1 MDLARERSSLPA
13 MNLEPAATRRRVLVV
28 DDNADAATLLA
39 MFIGI
44 HGHDTAVA
52 NSGPE
57 GLALASSFSPEVVI
71 LDLGM
76 PGMSRYD
83 VAIALRQLPGLSDVY
98 IAALTGWNDARTK
111 ALVVA
116 SGFDRHLIK
125 PADVGQVLDL
135 VDGLGT
141 TAGGHYGA

>member
-1 MDLARERSSLPA
+1 
-13 MNLEPAATRRRVLVV
+13 MNLEPAPTRRRVLVV

-57 GLALASSFSPEVVI
+57 GLALASSFSPDVVI
-71 LDLGM
+71 LDIGM
-76 PGMSRYD
+76 PGMSGYD
-83 VAIALRQLPGLSDVY
+83 VAIALRKLPGLSDIY

-111 ALVVA
+111 AQVVA
-116 SGFDRHLIK
+116 SGFDRHLVK
-125 PADVGQVLDL
+125 PADVGTVLGL
-135 VDGLGT
+135 VDGPEAV
-141 TAGGHYGA
+141 AGARHSA